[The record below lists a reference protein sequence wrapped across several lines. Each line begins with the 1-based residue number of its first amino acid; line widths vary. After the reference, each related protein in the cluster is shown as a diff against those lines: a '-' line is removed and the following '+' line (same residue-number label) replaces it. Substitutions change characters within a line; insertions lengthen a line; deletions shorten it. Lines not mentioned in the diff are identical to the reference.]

1 MMMSPYENLPAEL
14 RNLHQWVCY
23 RLEKRKQSDG
33 TWKDTKVPC
42 QPNGKAASSTDPAT
56 CNSYASCVSAV
67 GRLRIA
73 GIGFRFSKAAGFT
86 GIDLDKCRDD
96 ESGATEHWALAIINE
111 LGSYTELS
119 QSGAGWHIIVRA
131 GLAAGRDRAGRVEM
145 YDSGRFF
152 VMTGNTDP
160 SVGGKEICARD
171 LADLQNRLPA
181 LDPTHQS
188 AGKQGNPRKR
198 KAPAGSDKTES
209 ERDYADIALIHLI
222 TDSKDPARLEAEFQ
236 RRFPTKFE
244 TRNRVKGMRGEKNY
258 IRYSIEHFLEAK
270 SAQTH

>member
-1 MMMSPYENLPAEL
+1 MKVSLYENLPAEL

-56 CNSYASCVSAV
+56 WNSFASCTGAV
-67 GRLRIA
+67 GLLRIT
-73 GIGFRFSKAAGFT
+73 GIGFVFSKAAGFT
-86 GIDLDKCRDD
+86 GIDLDKCRDP
-96 ESGATEHWALAIINE
+96 ESGVTEPWALAIVNE
-111 LGSYTELS
+111 LSSYTELS
-119 QSGAGWHIIVRA
+119 QSGTGWHIIVRA
-131 GLAAGRDRAGRVEM
+131 ALAAGRNRAGRVEM

-160 SVGGKEICARD
+160 LVGGKEIRARD
-171 LADLQNRLPA
+171 LSDLQLRLPV
-181 LDPTHQS
+181 LDPAHHST
-188 AGKQGNPRKR
+188 GNRGTPRKR
-198 KAPAGSDKTES
+198 KTSAGADKTES

-222 TDSKDPARLEAEFQ
+222 TDSMNPARLEAEFQ
-236 RRFPTKFE
+236 RRFPGKFE

-270 SAQTH
+270 SAQTN